1 MIVSTAILVGMTGA
15 SEDDIN
21 DWVQGIATLHDTVA
35 TEPEDEAAAR
45 EAAAN
50 LWSGFGY
57 QDAPGDVLRMFSQA
71 IAIGYMIALRDVR
84 DGDFDYQI
92 TEWRPDLGS

>member
-1 MIVSTAILVGMTGA
+1 MSGA
-15 SEDDIN
+15 SEDKIN
-21 DWVQGIATLHDTVA
+21 DWVHAIATLHDTVA

-45 EAAAN
+45 QAAAN

-71 IAIGYMIALRDVR
+71 IAIGYMAALRDVR

-92 TEWRPDLGS
+92 QEWRPDLGS